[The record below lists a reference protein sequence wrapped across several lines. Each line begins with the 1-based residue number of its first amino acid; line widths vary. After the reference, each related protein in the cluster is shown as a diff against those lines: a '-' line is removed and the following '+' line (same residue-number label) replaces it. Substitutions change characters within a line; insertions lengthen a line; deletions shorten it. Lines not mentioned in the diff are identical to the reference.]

1 MCASVIHSQAIPVY
15 LLPPFEEAERVLG
28 EDFVDFEPEVRE
40 RDPPV
45 ERERELE
52 PEAMPQ
58 SYARG
63 LTFPVITG
71 ECPDIRM
78 PRSLR
83 AAGHSNGGREP
94 LLRDTRGGVAWKLA
108 IHQWSTCESNRARG
122 KRHRLLPEVCDVVPS
137 VGTHEVNYL
146 ALTVDELERLVGQ
159 KFLAKL
165 ES

>member
-1 MCASVIHSQAIPVY
+1 MRAAPPVMCASVIHSQAIPVY

-63 LTFPVITG
+63 LTLPVITG

-94 LLRDTRGGVAWKLA
+94 LLRDPRGGIARELA
-108 IHQWSTCESNRARG
+108 IDQWSTCESNRACRKG
-122 KRHRLLPEVCDVVPS
+122 HWLLPEVCDAVPS
-137 VGTHEVNYL
+137 VFTNEVHNL
-146 ALTVDELERLVGQ
+146 ALAVH
-159 KFLAKL
+159 KL
-165 ES
+165 K